1 MAQAVETA
9 STLLAVAV
17 ASPASM
23 KLAGSAPGFSNSPD
37 ARSAQASVPP
47 GIVPAMSTGAPMA
60 MAAPEPSTPS
70 SSV

>member
-1 MAQAVETA
+1 MAQSAATL

-17 ASPASM
+17 PSPASM
-23 KLAGSAPGFSNSPD
+23 KLAGAAPGFWNSPD

-47 GIVPAMSTGAPMA
+47 GMAPATSTGLPMA
-60 MAAPEPSTPS
+60 MAVPEPSSPS